1 MARLFALLA
10 VIAMLVVA
18 GCGGDDNGGSSA
30 SSGGSSSS
38 SSSDQPG
45 KGKPAV
51 TIGTKDFTEEFILG
65 NLYAQA
71 LMVKSDSSVAT
82 LADLKGKK
90 LGAQAA
96 TTGLDYAKSKQAE
109 NGYEIVEFQDLATET
124 QALTT
129 GQIDAYPEYTGET
142 TATVFGKNKL
152 YKSAEETVAD
162 AKALYEKRGQVVS
175 DPTPFEDVDAIAT
188 TKDFATKNGLKSV
201 ADLKK
206 LPSFTIGARPEFKDR
221 FVGLKGME
229 KVYGIHNAKFKQLA
243 LGLQYPSLDKGDVD
257 SANVF
262 STDAQLAS
270 GKYAVLKDPEGVF
283 GFQNIL
289 FVIDKKKY
297 DALGGQQFMDI
308 INKVNALLTAEA
320 MRSMNSAVDIDK
332 KKPADVAKAF
342 LQANGM
348 A

>member
-10 VIAMLVVA
+10 VVAMLVVA
-18 GCGGDDNGGSSA
+18 GCGGDDNGGSS
-30 SSGGSSSS
+30 GGGTGSS

-71 LMVKSDSSVAT
+71 LQAKGYKVN
-82 LADLKGKK
+82 LK
-90 LGAQAA
+90 
-96 TTGLDYAKSKQAE
+96 E
-109 NGYEIVEFQDLATET
+109 NIGATEIT
-124 QALTT
+124 DKALTSGT
-129 GQIDAYPEYTGET
+129 IDAYPEYTGET

-188 TKDFATKNGLKSV
+188 TKEFAQKNGLSSV
-201 ADLKK
+201 GDLKK
-206 LPSFTIGARPEFKDR
+206 LSSFTLGARPEFKDR

-270 GKYAVLKDPEGVF
+270 GKYTVLKDPEGVF

-289 FVIDKKKY
+289 FVIDKSKY
-297 DALGGQQFMDI
+297 EALGGQQFMDI
-308 INKVNALLTAEA
+308 INKVNSLLTAEA

-332 KKPADVAKAF
+332 KKPSDVAKAF
-342 LQANGM
+342 LQANKM